1 LCQTNYFLLAK
12 QTEDQPKVKITKESF
27 TRSLRIFKYMA
38 PYKGVFAVGI
48 FFLFITGATAL
59 AFPKL
64 MGQMID
70 ASSESSIEDINSIAL
85 ILLVVF
91 IFQSIASYFRIYTF
105 SYVTEKALG
114 KMRLD
119 VYQHVIK
126 LPMTFFSTRRV
137 GELNSRISS
146 DVELL
151 NTTFTITIAEL
162 LRQIII
168 IIGGVIFLSTISVK
182 LTLGMLAIVPLVAIS
197 AVLFG
202 KYIKGFSKQ
211 TQSKIAESNV
221 IVEETLQGIA
231 NVKSFANERFEIARY
246 ANDIK
251 DVVSLAITGAKWRG
265 AFASFIIF
273 CIFGSIVA
281 VVWYGAI
288 LVQAGDLSMGDLI
301 SFILYTVFIGA
312 SIGGIANQYAQI
324 QKAIGATENLM
335 DLLNETPEDINTN
348 EAASIK
354 IQGDI
359 EFNDISFNYP
369 SREDVSVL
377 KNVSFNAKSGQLIAV
392 VGPSGA
398 GKSTITSLLF
408 RFYDPQSGSI
418 KIDNKPITD
427 YSVTALRNQMAIVP
441 QDVILFGGTIQENIA
456 YGKPDAT
463 IEEIQLAA
471 EQANA
476 KEFIDKF
483 PEQYETIVGE
493 RGVQLSGGQRQRIA
507 IARAV
512 LKNPSI
518 LILDEATSSL
528 DSESEKL
535 VQNALEKLMKGRTSI
550 VIAHRLSTIRK
561 ADKILVLE
569 NGEITES
576 GTHEELI
583 ANNGGTYRHLSDL
596 QFELA

>member
-1 LCQTNYFLLAK
+1 LANK
-12 QTEDQPKVKITKESF
+12 TADEEKVKITKESF
-27 TRSLRIFKYMA
+27 KRSLRIFKYIK
-38 PYKGVFAVGI
+38 PYIGVFTIGL
-48 FFLFITGATAL
+48 FFLFVTGATAL

-64 MGQMID
+64 MGNMID
-70 ASSESSIEDINSIAL
+70 ASKETSIDDINRIAL

-168 IIGGVIFLSTISVK
+168 IIGGVIFLATISSK
-182 LTLGMLAIVPLVAIS
+182 LTLGMLSIVPMVAIS
-197 AVLFG
+197 AVIFG

-211 TQSKIAESNV
+211 TQAKIAESNV
-221 IVEETLQGIA
+221 IVEETFQGIA
-231 NVKSFANERFEIARY
+231 NVKSFANEGFEIIRY

-251 DVVSLAITGAKWRG
+251 EVVSLAIKGAKWRG

-288 LVQAGDLSMGDLI
+288 LVQGGELSIGELI
-301 SFILYTVFIGA
+301 SFILYTVFMGA
-312 SIGGIANQYAQI
+312 SIGGIAAQYAQV

-335 DLLNETPEDINTN
+335 DLLDENAEEINTQ
-348 EAASIK
+348 ESKSIK
-354 IQGDI
+354 ISGDI
-359 EFNDISFNYP
+359 GFSNVSFNYP
-369 SREDVSVL
+369 SRKDVTVLSDVS
-377 KNVSFNAKSGQLIAV
+377 FTAKSGQLIAV

-398 GKSTITSLLF
+398 GKSTIASLLF
-408 RFYDPQSGSI
+408 RFYDAKSGSI
-418 KIDNKPITD
+418 KIDNKLVSEYSITG
-427 YSVTALRNQMAIVP
+427 LRNEMAIVP

-456 YGKPDAT
+456 YGKPNAT
-463 IEEIQLAA
+463 LQEIKLAA

-476 KEFIDKF
+476 KGFVEKF
-483 PEQYETIVGE
+483 PEQYDTIVGE

-512 LKNPSI
+512 LKDPSI

-535 VQNALEKLMKGRTSI
+535 VQNALEKLMKDRTSI
-550 VIAHRLSTIRK
+550 VIAHRLSTIRN

-569 NGEITES
+569 NGEIKES
-576 GTHEELI
+576 GTHDELI
-583 ANNGGTYRHLSDL
+583 SNKTGTYRHLSDL
-596 QFELA
+596 QFELS

>member
-1 LCQTNYFLLAK
+1 MAEQNTEEKKAK
-12 QTEDQPKVKITKESF
+12 VSKESF
-27 TRSLRIFKYMA
+27 KRSLRIFKYMK
-38 PYKGVFAVGI
+38 PYASVFAVGL

-70 ASSESSIEDINSIAL
+70 ASSETSVEDINRIAL

-126 LPMTFFSTRRV
+126 LPMTFYSARRV

-151 NTTFTITIAEL
+151 NTTFTVTIAEL
-162 LRQIII
+162 LRQFII
-168 IIGGVIFLSTISVK
+168 IIGGVIFLSTISGK
-182 LTLGMLAIVPLVAIS
+182 LTIGMLCIVPVIAVS
-197 AVLFG
+197 AVIFG

-221 IVEETLQGIA
+221 IVEETFQGIA
-231 NVKSFANERFEIARY
+231 NVKSFANERFEIMRY
-246 ANDIK
+246 AKDIK
-251 DVVSLAITGAKWRG
+251 DVVDLAVKGAKWRG

-273 CIFGSIVA
+273 AIFGSIVA

-288 LVQAGDLSMGDLI
+288 LVQQGELTMGELI
-301 SFILYTVFIGA
+301 SFILYTVFMGA
-312 SIGGIANQYAQI
+312 SIGGIAAQYAQI

-335 DLLNETPEDINTN
+335 DLLDESPEVIDTDT
-348 EAASIK
+348 SDTIK
-354 IQGDI
+354 INGDI
-359 EFNDISFNYP
+359 SFNTVSFNYP
-369 SREDVSVL
+369 SRQDVTVL
-377 KNVSFNAKSGQLIAV
+377 KNVSFEVKSGQLIAI
-392 VGPSGA
+392 VGPSGS
-398 GKSTITSLLF
+398 GKSTLTSLLL
-408 RFYDPQSGSI
+408 RFYDPKSGNI
-418 KIDNKPITD
+418 KIDNEPISD
-427 YSVTALRNQMAIVP
+427 YPLTQLRNQMAIVP

-456 YGKPDAT
+456 YGKPEAT
-463 IEEIQLAA
+463 LEEIKAA
-471 EQANA
+471 AAQANA
-476 KEFIDKF
+476 KEFIEKF
-483 PEQYETIVGE
+483 PEQYNTIVGE

-512 LKNPSI
+512 LKNPSV

-535 VQNALEKLMKGRTSI
+535 VQNALEKLMVNRTSI
-550 VIAHRLSTIRK
+550 VIAHRLSTIRN

-569 NGEITES
+569 NGEIRES

-583 ANNGGTYRHLSDL
+583 TNKMGTYKHLSDL
-596 QFELA
+596 QFEHT

>member
-1 LCQTNYFLLAK
+1 LANK
-12 QTEDQPKVKITKESF
+12 TADEEKVKITKESF
-27 TRSLRIFKYMA
+27 KRSLRIFKYIK
-38 PYKGVFAVGI
+38 PYIGVFTIGL
-48 FFLFITGATAL
+48 FFLFVTGATAL

-64 MGQMID
+64 MGNMID
-70 ASSESSIEDINSIAL
+70 ASKETSIDDINRIAL

-168 IIGGVIFLSTISVK
+168 IIGGVIFLATISSK
-182 LTLGMLAIVPLVAIS
+182 LTLGMLSIVPMVAIS
-197 AVLFG
+197 AVIFG

-211 TQSKIAESNV
+211 TQAKIAESNV
-221 IVEETLQGIA
+221 IVEETFQGIA
-231 NVKSFANERFEIARY
+231 NVKSFANEGFEIIRY

-251 DVVSLAITGAKWRG
+251 EVVSLAIKGAKWRG

-288 LVQAGDLSMGDLI
+288 LVQGGELSIGELI
-301 SFILYTVFIGA
+301 SFILYTVFMGA
-312 SIGGIANQYAQI
+312 SIGGIAAQYAQV

-335 DLLNETPEDINTN
+335 DLLDENAEEINTQ
-348 EAASIK
+348 ESKSIK
-354 IQGDI
+354 ISGDI
-359 EFNDISFNYP
+359 GFSNVSFNYP
-369 SREDVSVL
+369 SRKDVTVLSDVS
-377 KNVSFNAKSGQLIAV
+377 FAAKSGQLIAV

-398 GKSTITSLLF
+398 GKSTIASLLF
-408 RFYDPQSGSI
+408 RFYDAKSGSI
-418 KIDNKPITD
+418 KIDNKLVSEYSITG
-427 YSVTALRNQMAIVP
+427 LRNEMAIVP

-456 YGKPDAT
+456 YGKPNAT
-463 IEEIQLAA
+463 LQEIKLAA

-476 KEFIDKF
+476 KGFVEKF
-483 PEQYETIVGE
+483 PEQYDTIVGE

-512 LKNPSI
+512 LKDPSI

-535 VQNALEKLMKGRTSI
+535 VQNALEKLMKDRTSI
-550 VIAHRLSTIRK
+550 VIAHRLSTIRN

-569 NGEITES
+569 NGEIKES
-576 GTHEELI
+576 GTHDELI
-583 ANNGGTYRHLSDL
+583 SNKTGTYRHLSDL
-596 QFELA
+596 QFELS

>member
-1 LCQTNYFLLAK
+1 MAK
-12 QTEDQPKVKITKESF
+12 SKTDEPKVKITRESF
-27 TRSLRIFKYMA
+27 KRSLRIFKYIK
-38 PYKGVFAVGI
+38 PYAGVFAIGI

-64 MGQMID
+64 MGEMID
-70 ASSESSIEDINSIAL
+70 ASKESSIDDINRIAL

-162 LRQIII
+162 LRQLII
-168 IIGGVIFLSTISVK
+168 IIGGVIFLSTISGK
-182 LTLGMLAIVPLVAIS
+182 LTLGMLSIVPVVAVS

-211 TQSKIAESNV
+211 TQAKIAESNV
-221 IVEETLQGIA
+221 IVEETFTGIA

-246 ANDIK
+246 AADIK
-251 DVVSLAITGAKWRG
+251 EVVALAIKGAKWRG

-273 CIFGSIVA
+273 CIFRSIVA

-288 LVQAGDLSMGDLI
+288 LVQGNELTMGELI
-301 SFILYTVFIGA
+301 SFILYTVFMGA
-312 SIGGIANQYAQI
+312 SIGGIATQYAQI
-324 QKAIGATENLM
+324 QKAVGATENLM
-335 DLLNETPEDINTN
+335 DLLDEKAENINTETSN
-348 EAASIK
+348 PIK
-354 IQGDI
+354 INGEI
-359 EFNDISFNYP
+359 EFSNVSFNYP
-369 SREDVSVL
+369 SREDVTVL
-377 KNVSFNAKSGQLIAV
+377 KDVSFTAKSGQLIAV

-398 GKSTITSLLF
+398 GKSTIASLLF
-408 RFYDPQSGSI
+408 KFYDSKSGTI
-418 KIDNKPITD
+418 KIDNKLISD
-427 YSVTALRNQMAIVP
+427 YDITALRNEMAIVP
-441 QDVILFGGTIQENIA
+441 QDVILFGGTIKENIA

-463 IEEIQLAA
+463 LEEIQLAA

-476 KEFIDKF
+476 IEFIDKF

-535 VQNALEKLMKGRTSI
+535 VQNALEKLMKDRTSI

-569 NGEITES
+569 NGEIKEN

-583 ANNGGTYRHLSDL
+583 KNEKGTYRHLSDL
-596 QFELA
+596 QFELK

>member
-1 LCQTNYFLLAK
+1 MANKTAD
-12 QTEDQPKVKITKESF
+12 EEKVKITKESF
-27 TRSLRIFKYMA
+27 KRSLRIFKYIK
-38 PYKGVFAVGI
+38 PYIGVFTIGL
-48 FFLFITGATAL
+48 FFLFVTGATAL

-64 MGQMID
+64 LGNMID
-70 ASSESSIEDINSIAL
+70 ASKETSIDDINRIAL

-126 LPMTFFSTRRV
+126 LPMTFFSSRRV

-168 IIGGVIFLSTISVK
+168 IIGGVIFLSTISGK
-182 LTLGMLAIVPLVAIS
+182 LTLGMLSIVPVVAIS
-197 AVLFG
+197 AVIFG

-211 TQSKIAESNV
+211 TQAKIAESNV
-221 IVEETLQGIA
+221 IVEETFQGIA
-231 NVKSFANERFEIARY
+231 NVKSFANERFEITRY

-251 DVVSLAITGAKWRG
+251 EVVSLAIKGAKWRG

-288 LVQAGDLSMGDLI
+288 LVQGGELSIGELI
-301 SFILYTVFIGA
+301 SFILYTVFMGA
-312 SIGGIANQYAQI
+312 SIGGIAAQYAQV

-335 DLLNETPEDINTN
+335 DLLDENAEEINTQ
-348 EAASIK
+348 ESKSIK
-354 IQGDI
+354 INGDI
-359 EFNDISFNYP
+359 EFSNVSFNYP
-369 SREDVSVL
+369 SREDVTVL
-377 KNVSFNAKSGQLIAV
+377 SDVSFSAKSGQLIAV

-398 GKSTITSLLF
+398 GKSTIASLLF
-408 RFYDPQSGSI
+408 RFYDSKSGSI
-418 KIDNKPITD
+418 KIDNKLVTD
-427 YSVTALRNQMAIVP
+427 YAITELRNEMAIVP

-456 YGKPDAT
+456 YGKPNAAL
-463 IEEIQLAA
+463 EEIKRAA

-476 KEFIDKF
+476 KEFIEKF
-483 PEQYETIVGE
+483 PEQYDTIVGE

-512 LKNPSI
+512 LKDPSI

-535 VQNALEKLMKGRTSI
+535 VQNALEKLMKDRTSI

-569 NGEITES
+569 NGQIKES

-583 ANNGGTYRHLSDL
+583 AYEKGTYKHLSNL
-596 QFELA
+596 QFEIS

>member
-1 LCQTNYFLLAK
+1 
-12 QTEDQPKVKITKESF
+12 
-27 TRSLRIFKYMA
+27 
-38 PYKGVFAVGI
+38 
-48 FFLFITGATAL
+48 FITGATAL

-64 MGQMID
+64 MGEMID
-70 ASSESSIEDINSIAL
+70 ASKESSIDDINRIAL

-126 LPMTFFSTRRV
+126 LPMTFFSSRRV

-162 LRQIII
+162 LRQLII
-168 IIGGVIFLSTISVK
+168 IIGGVIFLSTISGK
-182 LTLGMLAIVPLVAIS
+182 LTLGMLSIVPVVAVS

-211 TQSKIAESNV
+211 TQAKIAESNV
-221 IVEETLQGIA
+221 IVEETFTGIA

-246 ANDIK
+246 AADIK
-251 DVVSLAITGAKWRG
+251 EVIALAINGAKWRG

-288 LVQAGDLSMGDLI
+288 LVQGNELTMGELI
-301 SFILYTVFIGA
+301 SFILYTVFMGA
-312 SIGGIANQYAQI
+312 SIGGIATQYAQI
-324 QKAIGATENLM
+324 QKAVGATENLM
-335 DLLNETPEDINTN
+335 DLLDEKAENINTETLN
-348 EAASIK
+348 SIQ
-354 IQGDI
+354 INGDI
-359 EFNDISFNYP
+359 EYCNVSFNYP
-369 SREDVSVL
+369 SRQDVTVLKDVSF
-377 KNVSFNAKSGQLIAV
+377 SAKSGQLIAV

-398 GKSTITSLLF
+398 GKSTMTSLLF
-408 RFYDPQSGSI
+408 RFYDPKSGSI

-427 YSVTALRNQMAIVP
+427 YSITELRNEMAIVP
-441 QDVILFGGTIQENIA
+441 QDVILFGGTIKENIA
-456 YGKPDAT
+456 YGKPGAT
-463 IEEIQLAA
+463 LEEIQLAA

-528 DSESEKL
+528 DSKSEKL
-535 VQNALEKLMKGRTSI
+535 VQNALEKLMKNRTSI

-569 NGEITES
+569 NGEIKES
-576 GTHEELI
+576 GTHGELI
-583 ANNGGTYRHLSDL
+583 ANNKGTYRHLSDL
-596 QFELA
+596 QFELS

>member
-1 LCQTNYFLLAK
+1 MANKTAD
-12 QTEDQPKVKITKESF
+12 EEKVKITKESF
-27 TRSLRIFKYMA
+27 KRSLRIFKYIK
-38 PYKGVFAVGI
+38 PYIGVFTIGL
-48 FFLFITGATAL
+48 FFLFVTGATAL

-64 MGQMID
+64 MGNMID
-70 ASSESSIEDINSIAL
+70 ASKETSIDDINRIAL

-168 IIGGVIFLSTISVK
+168 IIGGVIFLATISSK
-182 LTLGMLAIVPLVAIS
+182 LTLGMLSIVPMVAIS
-197 AVLFG
+197 AVIFG

-211 TQSKIAESNV
+211 TQAKIAESNV
-221 IVEETLQGIA
+221 IVEETFQGIA
-231 NVKSFANERFEIARY
+231 NVKSFANEGFEIIRY

-251 DVVSLAITGAKWRG
+251 EVVSLAIKGAKWRG

-288 LVQAGDLSMGDLI
+288 LVQGGELSIGELI
-301 SFILYTVFIGA
+301 SFILYTVFMGA
-312 SIGGIANQYAQI
+312 SIGGIAAQYAQV

-335 DLLNETPEDINTN
+335 DLLDENAEEINTQ
-348 EAASIK
+348 ESKSIK
-354 IQGDI
+354 ISGDI
-359 EFNDISFNYP
+359 GFSNVSFNYP
-369 SREDVSVL
+369 SRKDVTVLSDVS
-377 KNVSFNAKSGQLIAV
+377 FTAKSGQLIAV

-398 GKSTITSLLF
+398 GKSTIASLLF
-408 RFYDPQSGSI
+408 RFYDAKSGSI
-418 KIDNKPITD
+418 KIDNKLVSEYSITG
-427 YSVTALRNQMAIVP
+427 LRNEMAIVP

-456 YGKPDAT
+456 YGKPNAT
-463 IEEIQLAA
+463 LQEIKLAA

-476 KEFIDKF
+476 KGFVEKF
-483 PEQYETIVGE
+483 PEQYDTIVGE

-512 LKNPSI
+512 LKDPSI

-535 VQNALEKLMKGRTSI
+535 VQNALEKLMKDRTSI
-550 VIAHRLSTIRK
+550 VIAHRLSTIRN

-569 NGEITES
+569 NGEIKES
-576 GTHEELI
+576 GTHDELI
-583 ANNGGTYRHLSDL
+583 SNKTGTYRHLSDL
-596 QFELA
+596 QFELS